1 MLEIKLRPPRI
12 FPFLLDCPSPTLSLY
27 LNGRMWGN
35 IWKIASS
42 HPIRLH
48 DDFDDLPNDVFLCIY
63 IYSIY
68 SIGDKNNFYQKIE
81 QAITDKAKIN
91 KYVKNKSVRHVI
103 CV

>member
-12 FPFLLDCPSPTLSLY
+12 FPFLLDCPSPTLSLWEDVGKY
-27 LNGRMWGN
+27 MENT
-35 IWKIASS
+35 ASS

-63 IYSIY
+63 IHIYSIY

-91 KYVKNKSVRHVI
+91 KYVKNKSERHVI

>member
-1 MLEIKLRPPRI
+1 M
-12 FPFLLDCPSPTLSLY
+12 Y
-27 LNGRMWGN
+27 
-35 IWKIASS
+35 
-42 HPIRLH
+42 
-48 DDFDDLPNDVFLCIY
+48 IY
-63 IYSIY
+63 IQYIY